1 VEPDDAGA
9 ILIVKMTVNR
19 VPNLGM
25 KAGKII
31 GLGDDVQP
39 NRAGNVP
46 TLRRF
51 FDDEMN
57 FGHGNI
63 LWK

>member
-1 VEPDDAGA
+1 VEPDDAWA
-9 ILIVKMTVNR
+9 ILIIKMTVNR

-25 KAGKII
+25 EAGKII
-31 GLGDDVQP
+31 SLSDDVQP

-46 TLRRF
+46 TLRGF
-51 FDDEMN
+51 FYDEMN